1 MRTEPITAFW
11 YAATM
16 MIAQPMKTL
25 SIKEFEQ
32 ITRISAYTL
41 RYFDKIG
48 LLSPRRDMNGYRIY
62 TVAQIAVAEMITILQ
77 KANVP
82 NKNIKRLLLQYND
95 GNTIAELK
103 QHEAALAAEITTL
116 QRTLLQLQSH
126 IAILET
132 IQAIRPQLDCPCVE
146 ICAAR
151 EVGILTCSTDDI
163 LDFFSGVA
171 ETVGDS
177 AWYLKQDYGF
187 ILSVSDIRACGYPLR
202 QMFSNH
208 PDLVHQSS
216 YIIPAGK
223 YLTMYAAGSL
233 ENNMQVHTLIE
244 HARQSGY
251 HTAEHLYIQNIS
263 GPVIESEKK
272 NFLIKI
278 AIAIEE

>member
-1 MRTEPITAFW
+1 
-11 YAATM
+11 
-16 MIAQPMKTL
+16 MKTL
-25 SIKEFEQ
+25 SIKEFER

-48 LLSPRRDMNGYRIY
+48 LLSPRRDINGYRIY

-95 GNTIAELK
+95 DNTIAELK
-103 QHEAALAAEITTL
+103 QHEAALADEIAVF
-116 QRTLLQLQSH
+116 QRTQQQLQAH
-126 IAILET
+126 IAMLET
-132 IQAIRPQLDCPCVE
+132 IQAIRPRLGCPCVE

-151 EVGILTCSTDDI
+151 EVGVLTCETDEI

-171 ETVGDS
+171 ETVGDN

-187 ILSVSDIRACGYPLR
+187 ILPVVDIRASGYPLR

-208 PDLVHQSS
+208 PDLVGRSIHV
-216 YIIPAGK
+216 IPAGK
-223 YLTMYAAGSL
+223 YLAMYAAGSL
-233 ENNMQVHTLIE
+233 ENNTQVNALLE

-251 HTAEHLYIQNIS
+251 RTAGHLYIQNIS

-272 NFLIKI
+272 NFLIRI